1 MGVRLS
7 TMVREVYDLFVEVG
21 RVVFVNDAKADYL
34 ATIVDIV
41 DHNRVMVASPSK
53 KRSVVRMSAIKLTPQ
68 VLSLRRMSKAK
79 AIKAAFDAAD
89 VEGTFA
95 KSSLGRKLA
104 KREARASLND
114 FGRFKVM
121 VAKKNKNKIVAAELK
136 KLK

>member
-7 TMVREVYDLFVEVG
+7 TMVREIYDLFVEVG

-53 KRSVVRMSAIKLTPQ
+53 KRSVVRLSAIKLTPQ
-68 VLSLRRMSKAK
+68 VL
-79 AIKAAFDAAD
+79 
-89 VEGTFA
+89 
-95 KSSLGRKLA
+95 SLGRKLA

-121 VAKKNKNKIVAAELK
+121 VAKKNKNKIVA
-136 KLK
+136 